1 MLCKGFLYHYIN
13 LKLILITSLDV
24 LTYLLCL
31 LHWIIHYEDLISV
44 KCSNTHVAIATLVL
58 AIFSIK
64 QEFWTAFLFQH
75 LKQFARHFCIHV
87 YLAFKTLGFCFIRL
101 LRNSKGFH
109 LRTFKLLLGTGENK
123 RCLKNIFAIKNS
135 QKWQWGNPGK
145 GEVKALLGKKHVG
158 EK

>member
-44 KCSNTHVAIATLVL
+44 KCSNIHVAIATLVL

-64 QEFWTAFLFQH
+64 QEF
-75 LKQFARHFCIHV
+75 
-87 YLAFKTLGFCFIRL
+87 
-101 LRNSKGFH
+101 
-109 LRTFKLLLGTGENK
+109 
-123 RCLKNIFAIKNS
+123 
-135 QKWQWGNPGK
+135 
-145 GEVKALLGKKHVG
+145 
-158 EK
+158 